1 MHSADKSY
9 LCDAEKNHAM
19 QTLNLQ
25 SLADSHLDVRYNRHV
40 AVFSGFNDM
49 RNRNMPDILIDGFL
63 FVVVTR
69 GIAQLSVEEH
79 IYQLQAGDIVTCK
92 PRHIFERSMMSM
104 DFDALILFISPEY
117 VTQLSQVVRL
127 EWTHAMY
134 ATTYQVLHADEPLL
148 KRCHLYFDM
157 LRNLL
162 SCPAT
167 PNKEMSLCLLFA
179 SMAYDLRDLRQLN
192 EEELLHQTYS
202 SGENI
207 MRRFMQRLH
216 SPGEPFLKVHE
227 YAALFHVTPKYFSSI
242 CKRLTGRT
250 ANQIIGEETIR
261 LAQIY
266 LRDSSK
272 NIKQIAALLGFK
284 NQSHFGRFFR
294 LHIGMSPQQFR
305 DGKTMQDTMPEET

>member
-1 MHSADKSY
+1 M
-9 LCDAEKNHAM
+9 NNAM

-40 AVFSGFNDM
+40 AVFSEFNDM

-69 GIAQLSVEEH
+69 GVAQLSVEEQT
-79 IYQLQAGDIVTCK
+79 YQLQVGDIVTCK

-104 DFDALILFISPEY
+104 DFDAQVLFISPEY
-117 VTQLSQVVRL
+117 VNQLTQVVRL

-134 ATTYQVLHADEPLL
+134 ATTYQILHADESFL
-148 KRCHLYFDM
+148 KRSRLYFDM

-179 SMAYDLRDLRQLN
+179 SMAYDLHDLRQIN
-192 EEELLHQTYS
+192 AEEVLHQTYS

-207 MRRFMQRLH
+207 LHQFMQRLH
-216 SPGEPFLKVHE
+216 TPGEPFLKVGE
-227 YAALFHVTPKYFSSI
+227 YAALFHVTPKYFSSV

-294 LHIGMSPQQFR
+294 IHVGMSPQQFR
-305 DGKTMQDTMPEET
+305 DGKTMPETPQGEA